1 MSVAP
6 AVAWFRSLAMLAFSL
21 AIAGGAHRAEVARVQ
36 SLLGNRHHVYMP
48 MLRMLVTDPEP
59 LNPPTEILFEPRHD
73 LLRPSLQI
81 ELARRILMLGVRGEH
96 QPVDVVVCMDAI
108 DARVGT

>member
-1 MSVAP
+1 LSVA
-6 AVAWFRSLAMLAFSL
+6 AAIAWFRSLAVLACGL

-36 SLLGNRHHVYMP
+36 SLLGHRHHVYMP

-59 LNPPTEILFEPRHD
+59 LNLPAKILLEPRHD
-73 LLRPSLQI
+73 LLGPSLQI
-81 ELARRILMLGVRGEH
+81 ELARGILMLWVRGEH
-96 QPVDVVVCMDAI
+96 QPVDVVVRVDAI